1 MKELFELFQM
11 RYGRKK
17 SVWRKYEFF
26 GFENCIILGKID
38 EIGVKILDNPKVHF
52 LM

>member
-17 SVWRKYEFF
+17 SVWRKYDFF
-26 GFENCIILGKID
+26 GFENCKICGKID
-38 EIGVKILDNPKVHF
+38 EIGEKNFDTPKVHF